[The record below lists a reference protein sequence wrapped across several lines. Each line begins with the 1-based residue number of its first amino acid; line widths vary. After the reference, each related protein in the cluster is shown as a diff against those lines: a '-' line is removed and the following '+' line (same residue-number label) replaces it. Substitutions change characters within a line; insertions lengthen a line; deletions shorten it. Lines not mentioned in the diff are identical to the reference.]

1 MFETA
6 IRGYGAIQNNY
17 QALQGFNAPKESG
30 WAICNAD
37 DLSDAVE
44 FTAFMNMDYSGE
56 CKIISSPVEEGGFV
70 SYNRTSTPAAI
81 GLQVAIK
88 GTPDDLMDALVNL
101 EVMMEQTD
109 LLTLITPDNVY
120 QDYNMVKLQYSRKP
134 EDGLDVAYIDIGLEE
149 VRQVESKYT
158 NTKVAPEQKRG
169 RVQAKSTDTAS
180 ASGSAKAKQAEPTS
194 AITSIRDYIRG

>member
-1 MFETA
+1 M
-6 IRGYGAIQNNY
+6 
-17 QALQGFNAPKESG
+17 
-30 WAICNAD
+30 
-37 DLSDAVE
+37 
-44 FTAFMNMDYSGE
+44 
-56 CKIISSPVEEGGFV
+56 SSL
-70 SYNRTSTPAAI
+70 T
-81 GLQVAIK
+81 
-88 GTPDDLMDALVNL
+88 DL

-169 RVQAKSTDTAS
+169 RVQAKSTSTSS
-180 ASGSAKAKQAEPTS
+180 ASGKTKKTGETS
-194 AITSIRDYIRG
+194 ALTSLRDYFRG

>member
-1 MFETA
+1 MFETV

-70 SYNRTSTPAAI
+70 SYNRTSAPAAI

-88 GTPDDLMDALVNL
+88 GLPDELMSSLTDL

-109 LLTLITPDNVY
+109 LLTLITPDTVY

-149 VRQVESKYT
+149 VRQVDSKYT

-169 RVQAKSTDTAS
+169 RVQAKSADTAS
-180 ASGSAKAKQAEPTS
+180 ASGSANAKQAEPTS
-194 AITSIRDYIRG
+194 TITSIRDYIKG

>member
-1 MFETA
+1 MFETV
-6 IRGYGAIQNNY
+6 IRAAGAAQNNY
-17 QALQGFNAPKESG
+17 QALQGFNRPQESG

-70 SYNRTSTPAAI
+70 SYNRTSAPAAI

-194 AITSIRDYIRG
+194 AITSIRDYIKG

>member
-1 MFETA
+1 MFETV

-17 QALQGFNAPKESG
+17 QALQGFNRPQESG
-30 WAICNAD
+30 WAICRSD

-44 FTAFMNMDYSGE
+44 FSVFMNMDYSGE

-70 SYNRTSTPAAI
+70 SYNRTSAPAAI

-109 LLTLITPDNVY
+109 LLTD
-120 QDYNMVKLQYSRKP
+120 RKS
-134 EDGLDVAYIDIGLEE
+134 V
-149 VRQVESKYT
+149 V
-158 NTKVAPEQKRG
+158 
-169 RVQAKSTDTAS
+169 
-180 ASGSAKAKQAEPTS
+180 
-194 AITSIRDYIRG
+194 

>member
-1 MFETA
+1 MFETV

-30 WAICNAD
+30 WAICKSE

-44 FTAFMNMDYSGE
+44 FSVFMNMDYSGE

-70 SYNRTSTPAAI
+70 SYNRTSAPAAI

-88 GTPDDLMDALVNL
+88 GLPDELMSSLTDL

-169 RVQAKSTDTAS
+169 RVQAKSTSTSS
-180 ASGSAKAKQAEPTS
+180 ASGKTKKTGETS
-194 AITSIRDYIRG
+194 ALTSLRDYFRG

>member
-1 MFETA
+1 MFEPV

-44 FTAFMNMDYSGE
+44 FSVFMNMDYSGE

-101 EVMMEQTD
+101 EVMM
-109 LLTLITPDNVY
+109 
-120 QDYNMVKLQYSRKP
+120 
-134 EDGLDVAYIDIGLEE
+134 
-149 VRQVESKYT
+149 
-158 NTKVAPEQKRG
+158 
-169 RVQAKSTDTAS
+169 
-180 ASGSAKAKQAEPTS
+180 
-194 AITSIRDYIRG
+194 